1 MNSPSLLDN
10 LRVVLVATRNPLN
23 IGAAARA
30 MSNFGC
36 THLRLVN
43 PYDPAYR
50 EARSAV
56 GAAPLLAS
64 AEQFSTVAEAV
75 ADCTLVVGTTAAGRR
90 ELHHSLCTLEAGAR
104 IILRQLARR
113 RAVLQQLPP
122 QHALRKHLVSAKLT
136 AKELARK
143 QFGRKRAAREKTD
156 RASIAARGKNASEP
170 LAAHALRN
178 ITPNRV
184 ALLFGSEKT
193 GLSNEQLSHCHWLLR
208 IPTRAEH
215 RSMNL
220 GHAVAVCLYE
230 LARDAKAAAQFA
242 HALEKTLPATAGE
255 LERFT
260 AVLTAALSA
269 SGFLDRRTVADA
281 DERIRRLVR
290 RLNLPAR
297 DADMW
302 TGIMRQI
309 VWKLNAT
316 DDPQPSPRK

>member
-113 RAVLQQLPP
+113 QAVLQQLPP
-122 QHALRKHLVSAKLT
+122 QHALRKHPVSAKLT
-136 AKELARK
+136 PEELARK
-143 QFGRKRAAREKTD
+143 QFGRTR
-156 RASIAARGKNASEP
+156 AARGKNASGP
-170 LAAHALRN
+170 LAAHAVRN

-220 GHAVAVCLYE
+220 GQAVAVCLYE

-242 HALEKTLPATAGE
+242 HALEKTQPATAGE

-260 AVLTAALSA
+260 AVLTEALSA